1 VNEEVS
7 ENILINTK
15 TGVPR
20 SPGKPRFPGAKAPK
34 EYN

>member
-1 VNEEVS
+1 VNEEVP
-7 ENILINTK
+7 EKRIINTK

-20 SPGKPRFPGAKAPK
+20 SPGKPRLPGAKAPK

>member
-1 VNEEVS
+1 VNEEVFGKK
-7 ENILINTK
+7 IINTK

-20 SPGKPRFPGAKAPK
+20 SLGKTRFPGAKAPK